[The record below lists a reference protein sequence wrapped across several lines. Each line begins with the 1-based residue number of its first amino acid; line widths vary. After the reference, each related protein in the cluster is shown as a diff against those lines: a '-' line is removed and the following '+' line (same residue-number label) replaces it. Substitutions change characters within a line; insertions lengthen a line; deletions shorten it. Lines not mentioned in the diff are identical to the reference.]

1 MANEAL
7 EAINREIRRYWKTH
21 PFASDNVRGI
31 SQWWL
36 ADRYAEAAVA
46 KALLD
51 LSDQGIAQRH
61 GDEFVP
67 CVPGVRER
75 RARHAY
81 SGGQASPFMH
91 QVRVQSMRHRNRS
104 YRRARLRAL
113 RQYP

>member
-61 GDEFVP
+61 GDELWSLTN
-67 CVPGVRER
+67 PGQF
-75 RARHAY
+75 AD
-81 SGGQASPFMH
+81 
-91 QVRVQSMRHRNRS
+91 
-104 YRRARLRAL
+104 LTDT
-113 RQYP
+113 